1 MPNARMMILAL
12 VGPLLMGYQGPT
24 RVIQPISAGIW
35 YPADRE
41 ELRTTVQ
48 GYLDAAEAVAPGRRC
63 VACIIP
69 HAPYATAGSIAAAA
83 VRQLEPGQ
91 YDRVIV
97 LGAAQ
102 HSSFRGCSIPSVQ
115 AYRTPLGD
123 VPLDGI
129 TVRELSRV
137 PLFDIR
143 SVHYKPK
150 LGRTEVHEIERTIE
164 IVLPYL
170 QVRLGSFRLIPL
182 LVGDFVDFHGRP
194 DENAYAVV
202 VRALKDLMNDRTL
215 IVVSSCFTHFGN
227 NFSYRP
233 FREYIVD
240 GIERLDRTAF
250 DLILERD
257 YPAYRAYL
265 DQTRNTIDGKN
276 AIAILLKLLPR
287 FLEGKLLSYE
297 MSARMTGNT
306 KSSISYAAIA
316 FFEPE
321 RLGAQ
326 QGE

>member
-1 MPNARMMILAL
+1 MGCTKLAL
-12 VGPLLMGYQGPT
+12 LVLAGPVLMGYQGPT
-24 RVIQPISAGIW
+24 RIIQPISAGIW

-48 GYLDAAEAVAPGRRC
+48 GYLEGAEAVAPRRRC

-83 VRQLEPGQ
+83 VKQLEPGQ

-123 VPLDGI
+123 VPLDGVTI
-129 TVRELSRV
+129 RQLSRAPV
-137 PLFDIR
+137 FDTR
-143 SVHYKPK
+143 SVHYRARR
-150 LGRTEVHEIERTIE
+150 GRTQVHEIERTIE

-182 LVGDFVDFHGRP
+182 LVGDFVDYHGHS

-202 VRALKDLMNDRTL
+202 VRALKELVDERTL

-233 FREYIVD
+233 FRENIVE

-250 DLILERD
+250 DLILKRD
-257 YPAYRAYL
+257 YPMYRAYL

-276 AIAILLKLLPR
+276 AIAILLKLLPP
-287 FLEGKLLSYE
+287 FIEGKLLSYE

-306 KSSISYAAIA
+306 KSSISYAGIA
-316 FFEPE
+316 FFEPARKPE
-321 RLGAQ
+321 Q

>member
-1 MPNARMMILAL
+1 MPYARMMLLAL
-12 VGPLLMGYQGPT
+12 VGPLLMGYEGPT
-24 RVIQPISAGIW
+24 RVIRPISAGIW
-35 YPADRE
+35 YPAEPE

-48 GYLDAAEAVAPGRRC
+48 GYLDGAEAVVPGRRC
-63 VACIIP
+63 AAVIIP

-83 VRQLEPGQ
+83 VKQLEPGQ

-97 LGAAQ
+97 LGAAR

-115 AYRTPLGD
+115 AYCTPLGD
-123 VPLDGI
+123 VPLDGV

-137 PLFDIR
+137 PVFDIR
-143 SVHYKPK
+143 SVHYRPK
-150 LGRTEVHEIERTIE
+150 RGRTQVHEIERTIE
-164 IVLPYL
+164 VVLPYL

-182 LVGDFVDFHGRP
+182 LVGDFVDYHGRV

-202 VRALKDLMNDRTL
+202 VRSLKDLMDERTL

-233 FREYIVD
+233 FRENIVE

-250 DLILERD
+250 DLILKRD
-257 YPAYRAYL
+257 YPMYRAYL

-297 MSARMTGNT
+297 TSARMTGNT

-316 FFEPE
+316 FFEPA
-321 RLGAQ
+321 RPGAQ